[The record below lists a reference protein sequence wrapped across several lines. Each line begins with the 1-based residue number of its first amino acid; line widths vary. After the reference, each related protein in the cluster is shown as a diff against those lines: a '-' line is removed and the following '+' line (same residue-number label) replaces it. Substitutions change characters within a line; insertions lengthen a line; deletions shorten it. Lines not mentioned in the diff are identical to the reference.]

1 MTEPLA
7 RTHASTA
14 PAEPPPL
21 LQTWPRL
28 YAAVLLSQI
37 AFAVLLWALGA
48 VTQGVAQG
56 AVQGVAQ

>member
-37 AFAVLLWALGA
+37 AFAALLWALGA
-48 VTQGVAQG
+48 VTHGMAMGVAQ
-56 AVQGVAQ
+56 